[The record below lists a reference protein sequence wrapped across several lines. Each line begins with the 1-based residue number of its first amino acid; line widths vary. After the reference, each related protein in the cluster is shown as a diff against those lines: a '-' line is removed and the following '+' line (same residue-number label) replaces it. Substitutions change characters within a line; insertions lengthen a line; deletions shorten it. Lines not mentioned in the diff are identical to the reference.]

1 MKQPICVPG
10 EGRIETEFIAVREPS
25 DKVSLEGPVMIRK
38 LSLAIALLAVVGLS
52 APVLASED
60 WPVSVDQYVLQIR
73 KSVKMADMDGYLEA
87 VKNPNGAVLLDVRED
102 DEFKAG
108 HVPGAVNIPRG
119 VLEFRIWK
127 YFGYPTQVDMT
138 RKIYVQCQTGGRATL
153 AAKQLLDIGFT
164 NVIAVVMN
172 FEDWK
177 KKGNPLS

>member
-1 MKQPICVPG
+1 VPG
-10 EGRIETEFIAVREPS
+10 EGHGLKRIDTEFIAVREPS

-52 APVLASED
+52 APVLASEA
-60 WPVSVDQYVLQIR
+60 WPDSVDQYVLQIR
-73 KSVKMADMDGYLEA
+73 KSVKTADMDGYLAA

-102 DEFKAG
+102 EEFKTG
-108 HVPGAVNIPRG
+108 HVPGSVNIPRG
-119 VLEFRIWK
+119 LLEFRIWK

-153 AAKQLLDIGFT
+153 AAKQLQDIGFT